1 MNSGEK
7 SVCVQAR
14 DGPFIVQI
22 FVVSR
27 GNTSYNMQEFIF
39 FVSLVE
45 CKAELDRIDSRL
57 SQIQQ
62 SSDDFRLD
70 FQQSK
75 WDDSSVSRTP
85 KVHRSLILTRVLDF
99 GQWQSSKSSQKP

>member
-1 MNSGEK
+1 M
-7 SVCVQAR
+7 CAQAR
-14 DGPFIVQI
+14 GGPFIVQI

-27 GNTSYNMQEFIF
+27 GHTSYNMQEFIF

-70 FQQSK
+70 FQQSAGRRFVRFADTK
-75 WDDSSVSRTP
+75 RPSFCNSDQGS
-85 KVHRSLILTRVLDF
+85 
-99 GQWQSSKSSQKP
+99 

>member
-1 MNSGEK
+1 M
-7 SVCVQAR
+7 CAQAR
-14 DGPFIVQI
+14 GGPFIVQI

-70 FQQSK
+70 FQQSAGRFVRLA
-75 WDDSSVSRTP
+75 DTERPSICNSDQCS
-85 KVHRSLILTRVLDF
+85 
-99 GQWQSSKSSQKP
+99 